1 VWRWLG
7 KSRADSH
14 VHDSDALPGEENGR
28 DSKFRLESLEPRL
41 LLSGDPVLAAETE
54 IRTGNGADES
64 GNGGQAVAWPAGWVA
79 PSDYSEIK
87 EAATQIRFSES
98 GPVDL
103 LSVVT
108 SLVGH
113 VTGDSEAGDEASQL
127 SSDSSDE
134 AAAVTDSISSE
145 QLNGYLEKAIEV
157 LSTIDSELADKL
169 ADIRFQVADLA
180 EGVIAE
186 IRGNVIYIDV
196 TAAGHG
202 WALDSLF
209 GHDNTAGS
217 ESHSAVTDAA
227 ADSDGDKQPQAQDLF
242 AELTASQGQ
251 GDTSNNT
258 PVMVVEAITG
268 GASGPSENGQSASTE
283 PTEKT
288 GHTGED
294 ADVATWIWSV
304 WQPDF
309 RVMSTPVTVH
319 LTSPL
324 A

>member
-1 VWRWLG
+1 MWRWLG

-14 VHDSDALPGEENGR
+14 VHDLDALPGEETGR

-41 LLSGDPVLAAETE
+41 LLSGDPVLAELARWVADDGSASDAEELSVIVQEIDLAAETE
-54 IRTGNGADES
+54 IRSGNGADES
-64 GNGGQAVAWPAGWVA
+64 GDGGQAVAWPAGWVA

-157 LSTIDSELADKL
+157 LSTTDSALADKL
-169 ADIRFQVADLA
+169 VDIRFQVADLA

-186 IRGNVIYIDV
+186 IRGNVIYVDV

-202 WALDSLF
+202 WVLDSLF
-209 GHDNTAGS
+209 GHDNAAAGD
-217 ESHSAVTDAA
+217 SHAAATDAA
-227 ADSDGDKQPQAQDLF
+227 ADSDGDMQPQAQDLF
-242 AELTASQGQ
+242 AGVLELSL
-251 GDTSNNT
+251 D
-258 PVMVVEAITG
+258 
-268 GASGPSENGQSASTE
+268 
-283 PTEKT
+283 
-288 GHTGED
+288 
-294 ADVATWIWSV
+294 
-304 WQPDF
+304 
-309 RVMSTPVTVH
+309 H
-319 LTSPL
+319 LVSCCGSYL
-324 A
+324 